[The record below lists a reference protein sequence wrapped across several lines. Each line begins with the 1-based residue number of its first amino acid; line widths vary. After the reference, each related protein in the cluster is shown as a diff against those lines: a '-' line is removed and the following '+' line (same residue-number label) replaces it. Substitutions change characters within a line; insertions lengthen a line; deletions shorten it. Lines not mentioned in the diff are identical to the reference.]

1 MYAKF
6 YLNFLKFKIFLKRVN
21 VDPIYFI
28 MPAVFSILSAI
39 FEGISVSTVIPLLKG
54 VFTMNFSFVKDLTV
68 FKFFAGIFPSAL
80 HLNNT
85 MIFVILLGV
94 IFTAGLLKNVFRYFS
109 GLIVCLHIRG
119 IANTLRQIIFSR
131 YLSFGKMFFDRS
143 NIGSLYNVLV
153 NFTTLITQELSS
165 IHSFLSEF
173 FTFLVYIAIMFAISW
188 KLSLIVLVTFPI
200 FTYSVKMLIEKIKK
214 TSISYANHY
223 GVFSNQVSN
232 ILSCIPL
239 VKLYANEERERA
251 RFSTISTEIKNMEF
265 SLDKKYQLISPLQ
278 EIIMLAIVLLAV
290 SLMAFVVVKRRSTD
304 VASLLIYFYLLR
316 MSYRSFGCFS
326 IVKSSLA
333 RVSGPI
339 SDIANVLSDKDK
351 FFIPAGRRKFNGLN
365 NGIEFKN
372 LTFTYAQERQ
382 VLKDINFHIEK
393 NKITAIVGPTGA
405 GKTTLVNLLLRLYD
419 SPPGSI
425 LIDGDDIRNFDLTS
439 LLAHFA
445 YVSQDI
451 ALFNDT
457 IKNNI
462 IYGLEDR
469 FTEEKLIAAVKL
481 SRLDNFISSLS
492 LGFDTYIGDRG
503 VKLSGGEKQRVSIA
517 RAFLKGAQILILDEA
532 TSSLDNHTERLIQ
545 EAIDEAVKDKTTIV
559 IAHRLSTIKNAD
571 KIVVIEDGRFI
582 EAGGLAELLEKKGKF
597 FEYWEAQKFY

>member
-1 MYAKF
+1 MRTKLV
-6 YLNFLKFKIFLKRVN
+6 LNFEKLKFFLKKVK

-28 MPAVFSILSAI
+28 LPAVLSILSAI

-54 VFTMNFSFVKDLTV
+54 VFTMNFVFVKDLPA
-68 FKFFAGIFPSAL
+68 FKFFAGIFPAFS

-85 MIFVILLGV
+85 MIFTILLGV
-94 IFTAGLLKNVFRYFS
+94 IFTTGLLKNILRYFS
-109 GLIVCLHIRG
+109 SLMICLQIRNV
-119 IANTLRQIIFSR
+119 AHNLRQIIFSR

-143 NIGSLYNVLV
+143 NIGYLYNVLV
-153 NFTTLITQELSS
+153 NFTALITQELSN

-173 FTFLVYIAIMFAISW
+173 FTFLVYITIMFAISW
-188 KLSLIVLVTFPI
+188 KLSLLVLVTFPV

-214 TSISYANHY
+214 TSLSYSNHY
-223 GVFSNQVSN
+223 GLFSKQISN

-239 VKLYANEERERA
+239 VKLYANEDHERTK
-251 RFSTISTEIKNMEF
+251 FSIISTEIKNMEF
-265 SLDKKYQLISPLQ
+265 SLDKKSQLISPLQ
-278 EIIMLAIVLLAV
+278 ETIVLMIILLAAC
-290 SLMAFVVVKRRSTD
+290 LMGFIVVKRKATD
-304 VASLLIYFYLLR
+304 VASLLVYFYLLR
-316 MSYRSFGCFS
+316 MSYRSFGFFNS
-326 IVKSSLA
+326 VKGSFA
-333 RVSGPI
+333 RVNGPI
-339 SDIANVLSDKDK
+339 SDIANVLNDQDK
-351 FFIPAGRRKFNGLN
+351 FFIPSGKRKFSGLK
-365 NGIEFKN
+365 GRIEFKN
-372 LTFTYAQERQ
+372 LTFSYTQDRQ
-382 VLKDINFHIEK
+382 VLKDVNFDIEK

-425 LIDGDDIRNFDLTS
+425 LIDGDDIRDFDLSS

-451 ALFNDT
+451 TLFNDT

-462 IYGLEDR
+462 IYGLRDR
-469 FTEEKLIAAVKL
+469 FTEEKLIAAVKI
-481 SRLDNFISSLS
+481 SRLDNFINSLPQ
-492 LGFDTYIGDRG
+492 GFNTHIGDKG

-517 RAFLKGAQILILDEA
+517 RAFLKGANILILDEA
-532 TSSLDNHTERLIQ
+532 TSSLDNQTERLIQ

-582 EAGGLAELLEKKGKF
+582 EGGILTELLEKRGKF
-597 FEYWEAQKFY
+597 FEYWESQKFY

>member
-1 MYAKF
+1 MYARL
-6 YLNFLKFKIFLKRVN
+6 YSNFRKLKIFFKSVN

-28 MPAVFSILSAI
+28 LPAVLSILSAL
-39 FEGISVSTVIPLLKG
+39 FEGISVSAIIPLLKG
-54 VFTMNFSFVKDLTV
+54 VFTMNFAFVKDLVV
-68 FKFFAGIFPSAL
+68 FKFFTGIWPSVL

-85 MIFVILLGV
+85 MIFAILLGV
-94 IFTAGLLKNVFRYFS
+94 IFIAGLLKNILRYFS
-109 GLIVCLHIRG
+109 SLMICLQMRN

-143 NIGSLYNVLV
+143 NIGYLYNILV
-153 NFTTLITQELSS
+153 SFTALITQELSN

-188 KLSLIVLVTFPI
+188 KLSLLVLVTFPI

-214 TSISYANHY
+214 TSLSYASHY
-223 GVFSNQVSN
+223 GLFSKQISN

-239 VKLYANEERERA
+239 VKLYANEEREKTK
-251 RFSTISTEIKNMEF
+251 FSAISTEIKNMEF
-265 SLDKKYQLISPLQ
+265 SLDKKSQLILPLQ
-278 EIIMLAIVLLAV
+278 EVIVLVIVLLAA
-290 SLMAFVVVKRRSTD
+290 SLMAFVVVKRKTTD
-304 VASLLIYFYLLR
+304 VASLLVYFYLLR
-316 MSYRSFGCFS
+316 MSYRSFSFFNNL
-326 IVKSSLA
+326 KTSLA
-333 RVSGPI
+333 RVNGPI
-339 SDIANVLSDKDK
+339 SDIAKVLSDKDK
-351 FFIPAGRRKFNGLN
+351 FFIPSGGRRFSGLKAN
-365 NGIEFKN
+365 IEFKN
-372 LTFTYAQERQ
+372 LNFSYMKERQ
-382 VLKDINFHIEK
+382 VLKDVNFNIEK

-405 GKTTLVNLLLRLYD
+405 GKTTLVNLLLRFYD

-425 LIDGDDIRNFDLTS
+425 LIDGDDIRDFDLSS
-439 LLAHFA
+439 LRAHFA

-462 IYGLEDR
+462 IYGLENR
-469 FTEEKLIAAVKL
+469 FTEEKLIAAVKM
-481 SRLDNFISSLS
+481 SRLQNFISSLPQ
-492 LGFDTYIGDRG
+492 GFDTHIGDKG

-517 RAFLKGAQILILDEA
+517 RAFLKGANILILDEA
-532 TSSLDNHTERLIQ
+532 TSSLDNQTERLIQ

-571 KIVVIEDGRFI
+571 KIVVIENGRFI
-582 EAGGLAELLEKKGKF
+582 EGGTLADLLEKKGKF